1 MTKNFFE
8 VKNVDFSVSGKTK
21 VKDVSFSIKNEGDVI
36 CLLGPSGIGKTTILR
51 TIAGLEKIEKG
62 SIELN
67 NKILSSKTINVE
79 PENRNISL
87 AFQDNS
93 LFPHYTVEKNIL
105 LGAERNKEK
114 KDKKIGLKEIVD
126 LLDIFHIL
134 NKYPHQISAG
144 EAQRASLARSLITQP
159 DLLLLDEPLSNV
171 DQSFKEEIQVR
182 LKKILNKLKIT
193 TIIVTHDSYEAF
205 YLGSKCGIII
215 NQELKQ
221 FDDPYKVYHFP
232 NSIEVVNNFTV
243 KFSELSFLTK
253 FFATWPNPK
262 QKRQKCQRLK
272 PLQTRLQTSPELDC
286 PSPWQSQ
293 RRTQR
298 PSASY
303 PQHRDSKRRY
313 ARQST
318 RRLPQKSVAPRSKSR
333 SGSTVP
339 SVLPRRHF
347 GCRRLWQ
354 PDLDVKPVES
364 LTGQQHEQQNALKDT
379 CHNLWHAKR
388 NLRRVAAKFCQRDN
402 KASANHSQWV
412 ETRQKGHN
420 DRGKTIAERDV
431 RLQLANVC

>member
-8 VKNVDFSVSGKTK
+8 VKNVDFNVGEKTK
-21 VKDVSFSIKNEGDVI
+21 VKNVSFSIKNEGDVI

-51 TIAGLEKIEKG
+51 TIAGLEKIDNG

-67 NKILSSKTINVE
+67 NKILSSKTTNVE

-205 YLGSKCGIII
+205 YLGSKCGIIL

-232 NSIEVVNNFTV
+232 NSVEVVNFLNRGILIEARVTGADSLENTELGTIKGNFI
-243 KFSELSFLTK
+243 K
-253 FFATWPNPK
+253 K
-262 QKRQKCQRLK
+262 Q
-272 PLQTRLQTSPELDC
+272 T
-286 PSPWQSQ
+286 
-293 RRTQR
+293 
-298 PSASY
+298 
-303 PQHRDSKRRY
+303 H
-313 ARQST
+313 
-318 RRLPQKSVAPRSKSR
+318 
-333 SGSTVP
+333 GSTVQLLIQP
-339 SVLPRRHF
+339 EDLEHDDQSNLKLEVVDRKFRGTNFIYTLKTMNNQLIPVFVHSHHEHQHKIKDKF
-347 GCRRLWQ
+347 GI
-354 PDLDVKPVES
+354 
-364 LTGQQHEQQNALKDT
+364 
-379 CHNLWHAKR
+379 KR
-388 NLRRVAAKFCQRDN
+388 PIYIDHL
-402 KASANHSQWV
+402 
-412 ETRQKGHN
+412 
-420 DRGKTIAERDV
+420 
-431 RLQLANVC
+431 VCF